1 MHFYTPWTNNVSL
14 VYMLAND
21 MHTPPIL
28 DHNSYRLSIIFEF
41 WLHISCPY
49 SSGSIVT
56 LGQKTE
62 QKWFHMTCKSCCCP
76 HNKNGKEKNKWIMA
90 KTCWGSYECAN
101 VGYGEPK
108 FNFLLCHA
116 PMDLNLPNQDDT
128 PFTFGIQTLWQAKM
142 MTKFGHKS
150 SISFDVT
157 FNTNQSWV
165 HFIHCFVYKLSFI

>member
-76 HNKNGKEKNKWIMA
+76 HNKNGKEKKNELWQKHAEDLMSVQMWVMENPNSIFYYVMPQWIWTCQTKMIPHSHLASKPFGKQKWWQSLD
-90 KTCWGSYECAN
+90 TR
-101 VGYGEPK
+101 VQ
-108 FNFLLCHA
+108 FLL
-116 PMDLNLPNQDDT
+116 M
-128 PFTFGIQTLWQAKM
+128 
-142 MTKFGHKS
+142 
-150 SISFDVT
+150 
-157 FNTNQSWV
+157 
-165 HFIHCFVYKLSFI
+165 